1 MRRTKSEA
9 RRGQKEEKKW
19 RARMEARRGE
29 KTMTFED
36 LEGWQQA
43 RQLTRQIYSV
53 TRENEIARDFG
64 LCSQIQRA
72 GVSAMSNLARPV
84 K

>member
-1 MRRTKSEA
+1 
-9 RRGQKEEKKW
+9 
-19 RARMEARRGE
+19 
-29 KTMTFED
+29 MTFED

-64 LCSQIQRA
+64 LCGQIQRA